1 MQSEYGDECQ
11 LGSDQG
17 QPGDGEHGADVG
29 DAAALLP
36 NHHRLRPVQEQLSG
50 GQLPRAQLVLHLH
63 HLDMTSHSSLSHH
76 LHKNSLLVTELK
88 IKFLVKNFY

>member
-11 LGSDQG
+11 LDSDQG

-36 NHHRLRPVQEQLSG
+36 NHHRLRPVQEQLSRRK
-50 GQLPRAQLVLHLH
+50 LTRSQLVLHLG
-63 HLDMTSHSSLSHH
+63 HLDML
-76 LHKNSLLVTELK
+76 LLVEETEFDDCTWIPLSCPSSP
-88 IKFLVKNFY
+88 LQAWS